1 MHVWIFLK
9 IPKDILS
16 GSWDRCGYFF
26 PINAVWTFYHI
37 VTVLAGY
44 TSSSVYI

>member
-1 MHVWIFLK
+1 MHVCIFLK

-16 GSWDRCGYFF
+16 GSWDSVDIF

-37 VTVLAGY
+37 VTVLAIHLVRF
-44 TSSSVYI
+44 TLD